1 MTCVFLLLFS
11 AFICLISL
19 IDIFLSEYI
28 DDALDK
34 VSLYKSPAFLL
45 KIPLLLIKLAC
56 IVSYKMLI
64 HDVNY
69 ESFFTSVFFLPILIY
84 LVQNIPKWYEIYS

>member
-1 MTCVFLLLFS
+1 MLLLS
-11 AFICLISL
+11 VFICLISL

-34 VSLYKSPAFLL
+34 VSLYKSPAFML
-45 KIPLLLIKLAC
+45 KLPLLVIKLAC
-56 IVSYKMLI
+56 IVSYKLLL
-64 HDVNY
+64 HEYNY
-69 ESFFTSVFFLPILIY
+69 QSFFTSLLFLPILIY